1 LPHTHRP
8 ATAPQREDGPIDPTG
23 LLTFPAAPTTGEE
36 MWRKRIG
43 INISFLWLLYPV
55 LDLAGSH
62 PTALRAVVVAVAVLV
77 FVVVYNGLSRRP
89 AQVHRTLVVGASLAV
104 LTLIATALTLA
115 DRSSWALL
123 FVFTAIAGAMRLPRR
138 DAVVWIF
145 FCTLLTALVSTA
157 ASPDTGSTISLS
169 ATTLAIGFMMFYFR
183 RLTELNRDLVSARE
197 ELARLAVSEERLRFA
212 RDLHDLLGHGL
223 TVISVKAELA
233 ERLLARDAAA
243 AAQHVTD
250 IKIVA
255 RNALSDVRDAVSA
268 YHQPTL
274 EGELTGARMALQAAG
289 IHAHLRGTEQTLDP
303 QVEALLAWAIREGT
317 TNVIRHSGARNCRID
332 VQPGPTAVSAEI
344 VDDGHAVEPNGSG
357 NGLAGLRERAERLAG
372 TLEAGPAPG
381 GGFRLSVSVPVGR
394 PAT

>member
-8 ATAPQREDGPIDPTG
+8 ATAPQREDGPADPTG
-23 LLTFPAAPTTGEE
+23 LLTYPAAPTAAEDF
-36 MWRKRIG
+36 WRKRIA
-43 INISFLWLLYPV
+43 INVSFLWLLYPI

-77 FVVVYNGLSRRP
+77 FVVVYNGLPRRP

-145 FCTLLTALVSTA
+145 CCTLLTALVSTA

-169 ATTLAIGFMMFYFR
+169 ATTLAISFMMFYFR
-183 RLTELNRDLVSARE
+183 RLTELNRDLVRARE

-289 IHAHLRGTEQTLDP
+289 IHAHLRSTEQTLDP

-332 VQPGPTAVSAEI
+332 VQPGPTAVSAEV

-381 GGFRLSVSVPVGR
+381 GGFRLSVSVPVGG